1 MLNWLFYSGEV
12 LQALLKMSRS
22 SLNSY
27 CLNWRGKT
35 LDQED
40 SKKKKRKT
48 SIFCEQV
55 LFESFVLVKVMA
67 KYSGDIASAFTPLYL
82 YCGHC

>member
-12 LQALLKMSRS
+12 LQALLKMSRPA
-22 SLNSY
+22 LNSY
-27 CLNWRGKT
+27 CLNRGGKT

-48 SIFCEQV
+48 SIFC
-55 LFESFVLVKVMA
+55 
-67 KYSGDIASAFTPLYL
+67 
-82 YCGHC
+82 